1 MKINNRHPNQDLY
14 DGLLQIKNAPT
25 INSMFSLIL
34 FFYCFFV
41 IKLRIK
47 IYEINSSICIEDKSG
62 EEFLSS
68 IPILYSGRFWV
79 NNKIKNKRPF
89 LLEIYNE
96 VFFYEEINKR
106 MTGSYPKK
114 IKKINKLFP

>member
-96 VFFYEEINKR
+96 DIFYEEINKR
-106 MTGSYPKK
+106 MVSNSYLTK
-114 IKKINKLFP
+114 